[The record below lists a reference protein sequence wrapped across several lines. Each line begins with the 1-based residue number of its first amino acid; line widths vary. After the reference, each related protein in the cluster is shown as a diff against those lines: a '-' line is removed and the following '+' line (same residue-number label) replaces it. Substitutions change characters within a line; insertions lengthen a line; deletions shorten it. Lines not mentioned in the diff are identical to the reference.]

1 MGGDLNIRNNPV
13 LVEGAEECQQKCQ
26 NTAGCQNWAWERKRA
41 GGSLRNNFR
50 RRQTQCWLKG
60 SSFNKRSVRN
70 RISGPRACIDIQV
83 TNPVTSSSCVTTG
96 GGKTG
101 ANCVFPFR
109 YKVSMK
115 VNEYLG
121 SILMNELYFRM
132 SSMMPAS

>member
-1 MGGDLNIRNNPV
+1 MGGDLNIGTNPV
-13 LVEGAEECQQKCQ
+13 LVAGAEECQQRCQ

-83 TNPVTSSSCVTTG
+83 TNPVTSSCVTTG

-109 YKVSMK
+109 YKVRR
-115 VNEYLG
+115 G
-121 SILMNELYFRM
+121 Q
-132 SSMMPAS
+132 